1 MTTIPTLSALYNE
14 IINDLQTEF
23 GVIISNFGKAWLRGF
38 AATQAKKLKLFY
50 LALGN
55 VQNNT
60 NPITAEPA
68 AVGGTLERWG
78 AVKGLTIR
86 PATQGQYTCTVTG
99 TTGGTIPAGTTFKS
113 DDNSLNPGYLYRL
126 DDAFTLSSS
135 SGSITLR
142 ALTAGTE
149 SILAVTNTLTATSPI
164 VNVNSTATVT
174 AVFTSPVEAETTEEF
189 RQRILDAYQLS
200 PQGGA
205 PADYVLWASDAAGVR
220 TSYPYAAS
228 GVANEINLYVE
239 AILSDSVGPP
249 FKGVPTSTILTDVE
263 SVVETD
269 PDTGIGRRPLGV
281 FAINVLPVVPK
292 DLTIQIDS
300 GGTITVAQ
308 QALIISALTEAI
320 YDIRPFIAGVDP
332 IATRNDTISTFGI
345 GSVIIETIGGVI
357 ISSIDLTVD
366 SSPEVSYMF
375 DNGEIPYID
384 PTDITFI

>member
-1 MTTIPTLSALYNE
+1 MTPIPALITLYNE

-23 GVIISNFGKAWLRGF
+23 GIIISNFGKAVLRGF

-68 AVGGTLERWG
+68 SVGGTLERWG

-86 PATQGQYTCTVTG
+86 PATQGQYTCLVTG
-99 TTGGTIPAGTTFKS
+99 TTGAVIPAGTTFKS
-113 DDNSLNPGYLYRL
+113 DDNSLNPAHLYIL
-126 DDAFTLSSS
+126 DTAYTMPAST
-135 SGSITLR
+135 GSITLR
-142 ALTAGTE
+142 ALDAGNVAL
-149 SILAVTNTLTATSPI
+149 LAITNTLTSTTPI
-164 VNVNSTATVT
+164 INVSSTATVT
-174 AVFTSPVEAETTEEF
+174 AVATDPVEAETIEQF
-189 RQRILDAYQLS
+189 RARILQAYQLS

-205 PADYVLWASDAAGVR
+205 PADYRLWASDAAGVR

-228 GVANEINLYVE
+228 GVANEINLFVE
-239 AILSDSVGPP
+239 ALVADSTDG
-249 FKGVPTSTILTDVE
+249 KGTPTATIITDVE
-263 SVVETD
+263 NDVETD
-269 PDTGIGRRPLGV
+269 PDTGVGRRPLGV
-281 FAINVLPVVPK
+281 FAVNVLPIITL

-300 GGTITVAQ
+300 GGTITVPQ
-308 QALIISALTEAI
+308 QTLIKSALVEAI
-320 YDIRPFIAGVDP
+320 YNIRPFIAGVDA
-332 IATRNDTISTFGI
+332 IANRNDVVSTFGI

-366 SSPEVSYMF
+366 GSPATSYMF

>member
-1 MTTIPTLSALYNE
+1 MTAIPTLVALYNE

-23 GVIISNFGKAWLRGF
+23 GVVISNFGKAWLRGF

-78 AVKGLTIR
+78 AVKGLTIN
-86 PATQGQYTCTVTG
+86 PATQGQYSCTVTG
-99 TTGGTIPAGTTFKS
+99 TTAAVIPAGTTFKS
-113 DDNSLNPGYLYRL
+113 DDSSQNPGYLFRL
-126 DDAFTLSSS
+126 DTAYTMPSTT
-135 SGSITLR
+135 GTITLR

-149 SILAVTNTLTATSPI
+149 SLLAVTDTLTSTTPI
-164 VNVNSTATVT
+164 INVNSTATVS
-174 AVFTSPVEAETTEEF
+174 AVSVSPVAAETTEEF
-189 RQRILDAYQLS
+189 RARILLAYQLS

-220 TSYPYAAS
+220 TSYPYATS
-228 GVANEINLYVE
+228 GSANEIDLYVE
-239 AILSDSVGPP
+239 AILIDSMGPP
-249 FKGVPTSTILTDVE
+249 YKGVPTSSILTDVE

-281 FAINVLPVVPK
+281 FAINVLPIDPK

-300 GGTITVAQ
+300 GGTITAAQ

-320 YDIRPFIAGVDP
+320 YDIRPFIAGVDS
-332 IATRNDTISTFGI
+332 IASRNDTISTFGI
-345 GSVIIETIGGVI
+345 GNVIIETIGGVI
-357 ISSIDLTVD
+357 ISDIDLTVD
-366 SSPEVSYMF
+366 GTPEVSYMF